1 MINEKQKE
9 IIKEFELSI
18 NLPQGF
24 VYKLLDDDDW
34 SFVIKLHS
42 LLEAAISYSL
52 SESIK
57 ILFKSS
63 FPENKISLQN
73 VFTNLET
80 SNKLTGKIAFLKGLD
95 LPADANYRGLIQHLS
110 RMRNAMVHNI
120 NKVGMTIKEY
130 YSSLEMDIKK
140 DFLDKMTFTID
151 REIEYDNKKLDKN
164 QLFELEPKIAIW
176 INSAECILELFSVV
190 KILELRIK
198 SEDLEKKVSETHKKF
213 YEKFAPIFL
222 DYINP
227 KLNSRQK

>member
-1 MINEKQKE
+1 MISEKQKKL
-9 IIKEFELSI
+9 IYDFESSI
-18 NLPQGF
+18 NLPEGF

-57 ILFKSS
+57 ILFKKS
-63 FPENKISLQN
+63 FPDNKVNLQAI
-73 VFTNLET
+73 FANLET
-80 SNKLTGKIAFLKGLD
+80 SNKVTGKIAFLKGLD
-95 LPADANYRGLIQHLS
+95 IPADANYRGLIQHLS
-110 RMRNAMVHNI
+110 RMRNAMIHNI

-130 YSSLEMDIKK
+130 YNSLEKDVKK

-151 REIEYDNKKLDKN
+151 REIEYENKKLDRE

-190 KILELRIK
+190 KILELNNKID
-198 SEDLEKKVSETHKKF
+198 DLDKEKTETHKNF
-213 YEKFAPIFL
+213 FEKYAPILL
-222 DYINP
+222 DY
-227 KLNSRQK
+227 LNSKTK